1 MITIRDVAR
10 QAGVSVATVSRVL
23 NNSTLVSADTREAV
37 MKAVS
42 ELDYRPNA
50 NAQALATQV
59 SDTIGVVVMDVS
71 DAFFGALVKA
81 VDLVA
86 QQHQKYVLIG
96 NSYHEAEK
104 ERHAIEVLIRQRCN
118 ALIVHS
124 KALSDDELAQFMDNI
139 PGMVLINRVV
149 PGYAH
154 RCVCLDNLSGARM
167 ATRMLLNNGHQRIG
181 YLSSSHGIEDD
192 AMRKAGWMSAL
203 KEQDIIPP
211 ESWIG
216 TGTPDMP
223 GGEAAMVELLGRN
236 LQLTAVFA
244 YNDNMAADNAV
255 DHGSRKTDV
264 LFYPPGEFWR
274 TFFCHSQH
282 RVFHHMTIVGNI
294 VAGEHGKRCK
304 AALTAAF
311 QCFDENTRCGN
322 EIGFGGGSL
331 NTLNDI
337 DISGLDPRL
346 KDCVIRVAC
355 DVTNPLVGDNGASRI
370 FGPQKGASE
379 AMIVELDNNLS
390 HYAEVIKK
398 ALHVDVKDVPGAG
411 AAGGMGAALMA
422 FLGAELKSG
431 IEIVTTALNLEEHI
445 HDCTLV
451 ITGEGRI
458 DSQSIHGKV
467 PIGVANVA
475 KKYHKPVIGI
485 AGSLTDDVGVVH
497 QHGIDAV
504 FSVLTSIGTLD
515 EAFRGAYDNI
525 CRASRNIAATLAI
538 GMRNAG

>member
-244 YNDNMAADNAV
+244 YNDN
-255 DHGSRKTDV
+255 T
-264 LFYPPGEFWR
+264 YCWR
-274 TFFCHSQH
+274 TGQH
-282 RVFHHMTIVGNI
+282 
-294 VAGEHGKRCK
+294 
-304 AALTAAF
+304 
-311 QCFDENTRCGN
+311 
-322 EIGFGGGSL
+322 
-331 NTLNDI
+331 
-337 DISGLDPRL
+337 
-346 KDCVIRVAC
+346 
-355 DVTNPLVGDNGASRI
+355 
-370 FGPQKGASE
+370 
-379 AMIVELDNNLS
+379 
-390 HYAEVIKK
+390 
-398 ALHVDVKDVPGAG
+398 
-411 AAGGMGAALMA
+411 
-422 FLGAELKSG
+422 
-431 IEIVTTALNLEEHI
+431 
-445 HDCTLV
+445 
-451 ITGEGRI
+451 
-458 DSQSIHGKV
+458 
-467 PIGVANVA
+467 
-475 KKYHKPVIGI
+475 
-485 AGSLTDDVGVVH
+485 
-497 QHGIDAV
+497 
-504 FSVLTSIGTLD
+504 
-515 EAFRGAYDNI
+515 
-525 CRASRNIAATLAI
+525 
-538 GMRNAG
+538 